1 MDYKKELKK
10 LVETVKANAK
20 ASGKKLS
27 NEEIAQRIDK
37 TRTYLSDLLNP
48 DGPNV
53 SESLIALFK
62 QKFYYELQGAT
73 IPGKPKD
80 PNNLVRAYVKTIV
93 QRQADFEARVTGRRR
108 EDILAEIER
117 ETIENLK
124 ELEGLK

>member
-1 MDYKKELKK
+1 MDYKKELKR

-20 ASGKKLS
+20 ASGQKLS
-27 NEEIAQRIDK
+27 NEEIAKRIGK

-48 DGPNV
+48 EGPNV
-53 SESLIALFK
+53 SEGIIAVFK
-62 QKFYYELQGAT
+62 QKFHYELQGAT
-73 IPGKPKD
+73 IPGEPKD

-93 QRQADFEARVTGRRR
+93 QRQADFEARITGRKR

-124 ELEGLK
+124 ELERPR